1 MGKQQ
6 LNKFISH
13 WGVVVVVIVWL
24 LDLQVLS
31 ITFKVV
37 SSNPAHGEVY
47 SIQLYV
53 IKFVSHLWKFSSG
66 TPVSSINKTDRHDTT
81 EILLKVALNTITL
94 IRTLRANEFLQYC
107 CLINYSQNM
116 IQTFIFYLVRHVNY
130 SRVLLKYS
138 RSIKFTNNLKQ
149 KVLYRFLLWKRYRI
163 IIKLKSKFIKQQ
175 YWRNSLALSVRI
187 RVMVF
192 NATYKT
198 FCFKL
203 FVNFI
208 DREYLSKTRE

>member
-6 LNKFISH
+6 LNKFISR

-31 ITFKVV
+31 ITSKVV

-107 CLINYSQNM
+107 CLIN
-116 IQTFIFYLVRHVNY
+116 FYVFHCIISSAKLN
-130 SRVLLKYS
+130 LLLS
-138 RSIKFTNNLKQ
+138 L
-149 KVLYRFLLWKRYRI
+149 I
-163 IIKLKSKFIKQQ
+163 IILYLFHNKNL
-175 YWRNSLALSVRI
+175 
-187 RVMVF
+187 
-192 NATYKT
+192 YKT

-208 DREYLSKTRE
+208 DRKYLSKTRE

>member
-1 MGKQQ
+1 MFFNIMGKQQ

-107 CLINYSQNM
+107 CLIN
-116 IQTFIFYLVRHVNY
+116 
-130 SRVLLKYS
+130 LLLS
-138 RSIKFTNNLKQ
+138 L
-149 KVLYRFLLWKRYRI
+149 I
-163 IIKLKSKFIKQQ
+163 IILYLFHSK
-175 YWRNSLALSVRI
+175 NL
-187 RVMVF
+187 
-192 NATYKT
+192 YKT

-208 DREYLSKTRE
+208 DRKYLSKTRE